1 MEEKIDSPID
11 SNLEHRAE
19 KALLERPRFSIR
31 SRLLLGF
38 MLFLILNAA
47 AELTAIITLIKLE
60 NKTRF
65 LVIADRY
72 TNEIQQARRFEK
84 NFLLYHTDLQFAF
97 DHVATAESLMETS
110 AQELESVLGQL
121 KLKTLREHL
130 VRYKALLHRLPL
142 IDSSQA
148 GQNAPERTIIEN
160 ELRQHGSQMISFALQ
175 LSEEESR
182 SVKTMFKWAI
192 LFPLLFLVFL
202 LILAIY
208 MANFLF
214 RQINRPLS
222 RLMELTEQIGQGNL
236 TPITPLRKY
245 RDEFSNVNL
254 ALNHM
259 MQELKRRQ
267 EQMIE
272 SHKLRAIGTLTA
284 GIAHELNNPLNNITL
299 TAALLEEDYK
309 NLNDEQRLEM
319 VRDLLKEAERSG
331 LIVRNLLDFARES
344 EIKIEHLDI
353 ADLIRETLKLAQNQV
368 KLKGAKVET
377 SLPENLPIIHGD
389 RRQIIQVLL
398 NIILNAVDAVNK
410 GGKLSISASRST
422 MPEFIT
428 ITFKDDGCG
437 IPSHILPSIFDP
449 FFTTKSTGKGTGLG
463 LSVSRS
469 IIKEHG
475 GDITVES
482 QIGKGAS
489 FHVHLPVA
497 KIPAELRK
505 QSPPNDKFPGRDDD
519 SQFEK

>member
-1 MEEKIDSPID
+1 MNEKYDSQPD
-11 SNLEHRAE
+11 SNLEHRVE
-19 KALLERPRFSIR
+19 KALLERPQFSIR

-47 AELTAIITLIKLE
+47 AELTAIITLNKLE

-84 NFLLYHTDLQFAF
+84 NYLLYHTDLQFVF
-97 DHVATAESLMETS
+97 DHVMAAESLMETS
-110 AQELESVLGQL
+110 VQELESVLGQQ
-121 KLKTLREHL
+121 KLKTLKEHL
-130 VRYKALLHRLPL
+130 VLYKVLLRRLPL
-142 IDSSQA
+142 IDSSRID
-148 GQNAPERTIIEN
+148 QNNPEKVAIEN

-182 SVKTMFKWAI
+182 SVRTMFKWAI
-192 LFPLLFLVFL
+192 LFPLLFLIFL

-222 RLMELTEQIGQGNL
+222 RLMELTERIAQGNL

-259 MQELKRRQ
+259 MHELKRRQ

-284 GIAHELNNPLNNITL
+284 GIAHELNNPLNNISL
-299 TAALLEEDYK
+299 TAAMLEEGYND
-309 NLNDEQRLEM
+309 LSDEQRLDM

-331 LIVRNLLDFARES
+331 IIVRNLLDFARES
-344 EIKIEHLDI
+344 EIKTERLEI

-377 SLPENLPIIHGD
+377 ALPDNLPIIYGD
-389 RRQIIQVLL
+389 RRQIIQVFL
-398 NIILNAVDAVNK
+398 NIILNSVDAVKK
-410 GGKLSISASRST
+410 GGKLIISASCST
-422 MPEFIT
+422 MPEFIA

-437 IPSHILPSIFDP
+437 IPPHILPSIFDP

-469 IIKEHG
+469 IVKEHG

-482 QIGKGAS
+482 IIGKGTS
-489 FHVHLPVA
+489 FNIHFPVA
-497 KIPAELRK
+497 KIPAEL
-505 QSPPNDKFPGRDDD
+505 GRRSSQVDINTKDDGNLR
-519 SQFEK
+519 Q